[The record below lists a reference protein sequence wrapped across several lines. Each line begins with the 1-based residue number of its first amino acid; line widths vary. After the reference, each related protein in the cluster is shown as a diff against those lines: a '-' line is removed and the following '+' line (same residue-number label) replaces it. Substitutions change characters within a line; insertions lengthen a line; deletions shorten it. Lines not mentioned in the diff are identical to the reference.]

1 MGQRIVVKNTIR
13 LVLALLLVCAL
24 GVVVAYVDSTSQEDP
39 HQQTAKQQN
48 LLSIRGVR
56 STVYSGGSAEC
67 SVVIENLTIPRQ
79 AQSFSLTPISA
90 EFDAVAHGVEL
101 TFYSEAKDSAV
112 GHLFKKTG
120 DIVLDIILNQEDA
133 EKFSIK
139 KIFFYDV
146 TLELKD
152 KSESVFLVDAE
163 RMVLN
168 QKNGHCRISGCS
180 ILLPETKT
188 PAHYPL
194 IIWDDGHK
202 SFFLPSGKAV
212 GPLNQAA
219 EQGRS

>member
-1 MGQRIVVKNTIR
+1 MGQRIVVRHKVR
-13 LVLALLLVCAL
+13 FVLALLLVGAL
-24 GVVVAYVDSTSQEDP
+24 AILFSTIDFTSQHNGHKKGTNE
-39 HQQTAKQQN
+39 KN

-56 STVYSGGSAEC
+56 STVYSGEC
-67 SVVIENLTIPRQ
+67 AQCTVSIENLTIPRRS
-79 AQSFSLTPISA
+79 QSFSLKPVSA
-90 EFDAVAHGVEL
+90 EFDTVIRGAKL
-101 TFYSEAKDSAV
+101 SYSADGDDISI
-112 GHLFKKTG
+112 GNLFKKTG
-120 DIVLDIILNQEDA
+120 NIVLDIVLNQKDA
-133 EKFSIK
+133 EKLSIK

-146 TLELKD
+146 TIRLKN
-152 KSESVFLVDAE
+152 KGENVFFVEAK

-168 QKNGHCRISGCS
+168 QKNGHCRISECS

-202 SFFLPSGKAV
+202 AFFLPSGKAV